1 MGGPDTAEI
10 AVSGDSGSLAD
21 ALTWLA
27 HHVLILN
34 DGGQPVWWGVVQ
46 AVSLRLDGVEYEL
59 DASEIVNCMAVVYT
73 DEAGGQ
79 AASAWVEDAHSIAR
93 YGRRERRVTA
103 QATTDATA
111 QAQAARMVNERSAP
125 MRSVKAAAGPNGA
138 VLRCVGYWRTLD
150 WRYWSRDGGQILQD
164 ESANT
169 TELLGWSITSD
180 EVGFNRPLLRIGT
193 LGAVLHPL
201 AKTDRIVASGSGS
214 NSGVYEV
221 TASDERTGV
230 TTYTSD
236 EISFDPSDD
245 VHDDDGLFN
254 QFRAGDLLQIS
265 GAVESGNN
273 GAFWLKDMF
282 QNGDG
287 GYDHMR
293 VKPGTIVDE
302 TAGATVTIAAGN
314 SVGVSPRPAAWEIPG
329 WTITLRAQALALA
342 QAFTVSAA
350 AAWELS
356 EIWIQAA
363 RVGAP
368 SDSLEVALCTDASGA
383 PGTVVKQATITGA
396 DLPLTENMDWV
407 QWTFDHA
414 LMLNPATTY
423 WVVVSRPGS
432 PDDDAYRVGLLE
444 AAEDLSANSMLLWD
458 GSNWA
463 ARSVASELDARLSL
477 RIYGQ
482 RVTTSQISDIV
493 LALGDWLNGIS
504 IRTASGL
511 RTRLFRAAEDAQT
524 ALSEVK
530 ALLEFGTV
538 GGERL
543 LAQVSAER
551 ILVVDVQPPTSKTRY
566 RWTAEGLRDRLG
578 LPLTPGVL
586 PVGEWVAF
594 DALSAVDAFGPALLE
609 AAEFDVGRG
618 TVRPSFRG
626 EQPVQTLARL
636 TQPAALPDL
645 AARLRPLLDAR
656 PATGRVSGAQS
667 FTPPSQADY
676 ILSVDGGN
684 CIAIHG
690 MTGVI
695 VASGANHAAIIQQAV
710 NLAGVGGVLAFRA
723 GDYNLDAPITPLNR
737 QTWYTPFQAVFRPTG
752 DNRILSAVDL
762 DLFHLFGTFHIED
775 TSRNTTS
782 AEAIYLDAAK
792 NCQFQDIFVWDY
804 YKGMTFS
811 GVNGRT
817 FECIFQSI
825 RLLIMRH
832 QGLCLWAEVG
842 DNYFHSVF
850 VKGPSTTEWSTG
862 QGLVIG
868 LYPSVGTVFGGIMFG
883 RVEVLDCQVNVDLQ
897 GLYECWFDKILSDN
911 AFGPAMYIGDNVQ
924 RLFVGTLWT
933 AGSGDGLW
941 IQGSDSNKCRR
952 LFFNTI
958 MSWINAQYGVIFR
971 GKIEGVTIHTLYCL
985 ENQVCQVSYQGLEN
999 DNIVISNLTC
1009 EDSPAQG
1016 VDLDAGGAGS
1026 NCVIRTAN
1034 LSGAVSALD
1043 MLAEIDGLRVDVGAF
1058 TARGVAV
1065 ILSGQTSV
1073 TVTHGLEDKPKWV
1086 WATPYHAE
1094 TVGAY
1099 VSNLGTTTFT
1109 ITVPSATTAD
1119 RQVAWHARS
1128 GRTPGAELL
1137 ANPNVDT
1144 EGSPGEPADWYHSV
1158 AAGVEWA
1165 TAEYVSAGHSLHIDG
1180 TGALHWWQS
1189 AAIFSIVPDEPYR
1202 LRVRIKGLGN
1212 NYTVVAIRWWNG
1224 GTFLIEDR
1232 ILLNDNYTFWTERT
1246 ADFIAPSGATAAEI
1260 AFKILADLS
1269 SDLKFDDV
1277 TFNETGQPNKIT
1289 DASAEAG
1296 GSWAAATPGGTEW
1309 VSGDGHTG
1317 TRSLRVMPS
1326 ATVDG
1331 EWKSNWFTV
1340 TGGDTYDAGCWVKGA
1355 ASGNILFVVRYFS
1368 DAGGLNQIS
1377 EDVREFPGVYASW
1390 TALTFSFT
1398 ADVRAQSAEVRLRGG
1413 KVADVDIYAD
1423 NFSFRRLE

>member
-1 MGGPDTAEI
+1 
-10 AVSGDSGSLAD
+10 
-21 ALTWLA
+21 
-27 HHVLILN
+27 
-34 DGGQPVWWGVVQ
+34 
-46 AVSLRLDGVEYEL
+46 
-59 DASEIVNCMAVVYT
+59 
-73 DEAGGQ
+73 
-79 AASAWVEDAHSIAR
+79 
-93 YGRRERRVTA
+93 
-103 QATTDATA
+103 
-111 QAQAARMVNERSAP
+111 
-125 MRSVKAAAGPNGA
+125 
-138 VLRCVGYWRTLD
+138 
-150 WRYWSRDGGQILQD
+150 
-164 ESANT
+164 
-169 TELLGWSITSD
+169 
-180 EVGFNRPLLRIGT
+180 
-193 LGAVLHPL
+193 
-201 AKTDRIVASGSGS
+201 
-214 NSGVYEV
+214 
-221 TASDERTGV
+221 
-230 TTYTSD
+230 
-236 EISFDPSDD
+236 
-245 VHDDDGLFN
+245 
-254 QFRAGDLLQIS
+254 
-265 GAVESGNN
+265 
-273 GAFWLKDMF
+273 
-282 QNGDG
+282 
-287 GYDHMR
+287 
-293 VKPGTIVDE
+293 
-302 TAGATVTIAAGN
+302 
-314 SVGVSPRPAAWEIPG
+314 
-329 WTITLRAQALALA
+329 
-342 QAFTVSAA
+342 
-350 AAWELS
+350 
-356 EIWIQAA
+356 
-363 RVGAP
+363 
-368 SDSLEVALCTDASGA
+368 
-383 PGTVVKQATITGA
+383 
-396 DLPLTENMDWV
+396 
-407 QWTFDHA
+407 
-414 LMLNPATTY
+414 
-423 WVVVSRPGS
+423 
-432 PDDDAYRVGLLE
+432 
-444 AAEDLSANSMLLWD
+444 
-458 GSNWA
+458 
-463 ARSVASELDARLSL
+463 LSL

-578 LPLTPGVL
+578 LPLTPGFL

-594 DALSAVDAFGPALLE
+594 DALGAVDAFGPALLE

-695 VASGANHAAIIQQAV
+695 VASGANHAAIIQAAI

-737 QTWYTPFQAVFRPTG
+737 QTWHTPFQAVFRPTG

-832 QGLCLWAEVG
+832 QGLCLLAEVG

-1016 VDLDAGGAGS
+1016 VDIDAGGAGA

-1034 LSGAVSALD
+1034 LSGAVCSTRVVLGLCWHGEMRS
-1043 MLAEIDGLRVDVGAF
+1043 MLACAWTLAPSRRAGWP
-1058 TARGVAV
+1058 
-1065 ILSGQTSV
+1065 LSC
-1073 TVTHGLEDKPKWV
+1073 LDKPASLSRMDWKTNRNGYGQLRI
-1086 WATPYHAE
+1086 TPK
-1094 TVGAY
+1094 
-1099 VSNLGTTTFT
+1099 
-1109 ITVPSATTAD
+1109 
-1119 RQVAWHARS
+1119 RS
-1128 GRTPGAELL
+1128 GRMSRILAQRRSPSLCHRQPQQIDKSLGTLGAGARLEQSCLQTQTL
-1137 ANPNVDT
+1137 TRKVRPANLST
-1144 EGSPGEPADWYHSV
+1144 GSV
-1158 AAGVEWA
+1158 ACRVAQSGQRLNMFRLVTLCISMAQVRCTGGSRRPYSPSRPANHTVCACVLRGWA
-1165 TAEYVSAGHSLHIDG
+1165 TTTL
-1180 TGALHWWQS
+1180 WRQ
-1189 AAIFSIVPDEPYR
+1189 F
-1202 LRVRIKGLGN
+1202 
-1212 NYTVVAIRWWNG
+1212 
-1224 GTFLIEDR
+1224 
-1232 ILLNDNYTFWTERT
+1232 
-1246 ADFIAPSGATAAEI
+1246 
-1260 AFKILADLS
+1260 
-1269 SDLKFDDV
+1269 
-1277 TFNETGQPNKIT
+1277 
-1289 DASAEAG
+1289 AG
-1296 GSWAAATPGGTEW
+1296 GMAA
-1309 VSGDGHTG
+1309 H
-1317 TRSLRVMPS
+1317 
-1326 ATVDG
+1326 
-1331 EWKSNWFTV
+1331 F
-1340 TGGDTYDAGCWVKGA
+1340 
-1355 ASGNILFVVRYFS
+1355 
-1368 DAGGLNQIS
+1368 
-1377 EDVREFPGVYASW
+1377 
-1390 TALTFSFT
+1390 
-1398 ADVRAQSAEVRLRGG
+1398 
-1413 KVADVDIYAD
+1413 
-1423 NFSFRRLE
+1423 

>member
-1 MGGPDTAEI
+1 MQVQLDRLSGERVWTPCTLTPTRYSHAAMGGPDTAEI

-236 EISFDPSDD
+236 EISFDTSDD

-423 WVVVSRPGS
+423 WVVVSRTGS

-458 GSNWA
+458 GSSWA

-578 LPLTPGVL
+578 LPLTPGFL

-594 DALSAVDAFGPALLE
+594 DALGAVDAFGPALLE

-695 VASGANHAAIIQQAV
+695 VASGANHAAIIQAAI
-710 NLAGVGGVLAFRA
+710 NLAGVGGSLAFRS
-723 GDYNLDAPITPLNR
+723 DVFLLNSYVQPLGS
-737 QTWYTPFQAVFRPTG
+737 QTWHMLGATFQPTA
-752 DNRILSAVDL
+752 DVTCLRIYENDHFKLLGSLSIIDVGSVLTSQPAIYAYSMRYAHFDHLFITNCYRGIDLIGNTSGAGTNENTFVDL
-762 DLFHLFGTFHIED
+762 YIEARSRGLNLEGSCHDNHFLHTWVSGTNPASWGAESGIRIATGGTQGGNVFNQVEVLHMQTGLDLPGAYEVWFGNVILDNIFGIGIYMSGIVEFLAF
-775 TSRNTTS
+775 NT
-782 AEAIYLDAAK
+782 
-792 NCQFQDIFVWDY
+792 
-804 YKGMTFS
+804 
-811 GVNGRT
+811 
-817 FECIFQSI
+817 
-825 RLLIMRH
+825 
-832 QGLCLWAEVG
+832 LWI
-842 DNYFHSVF
+842 S
-850 VKGPSTTEWSTG
+850 
-862 QGLVIG
+862 
-868 LYPSVGTVFGGIMFG
+868 SVGTGIQMGGIDF
-883 RVEVLDCQVNVDLQ
+883 DLPVTRT
-897 GLYECWFDKILSDN
+897 DKIHI
-911 AFGPAMYIGDNVQ
+911 GQMYSWLVADYALRVIGYTEQ
-924 RLFVGTLWT
+924 
-933 AGSGDGLW
+933 
-941 IQGSDSNKCRR
+941 
-952 LFFNTI
+952 
-958 MSWINAQYGVIFR
+958 VII
-971 GKIEGVTIHTLYCL
+971 G
-985 ENQVCQVSYQGLEN
+985 
-999 DNIVISNLTC
+999 NLTV
-1009 EDSPAQG
+1009 ERARVALAFEGLDNHNWVINSFYARDNDDF
-1016 VDLDAGGAGS
+1016 DLDASGATD
-1026 NCVIRTAN
+1026 NIFIRNALIEHPIVNPENLTEVSGARTGVGKFN
-1034 LSGAVSALD
+1034 NFGRAVMLSGATTVVVS
-1043 MLAEIDGLRVDVGAF
+1043 
-1058 TARGVAV
+1058 
-1065 ILSGQTSV
+1065 
-1073 TVTHGLEDKPKWV
+1073 HGLEGAPLYV
-1086 WATPYHAE
+1086 HLTPYHAE
-1094 TVGAY
+1094 VSAAY
-1099 VSNLGTTTFT
+1099 VTTIGSSTFT
-1109 ITVPSATTAD
+1109 IAVAAATTANRAISWQAHSRGPYGD
-1119 RQVAWHARS
+1119 NLLLNPSVEDGSGVPAYWNQGANTEWVSALPENGPAIVVHSGMRSLRINVASSTGEFISAQVSVIAGRS
-1128 GRTPGAELL
+1128 YYVGAFIRG
-1137 ANPNVDT
+1137 
-1144 EGSPGEPADWYHSV
+1144 EGSSQ
-1158 AAGVEWA
+1158 
-1165 TAEYVSAGHSLHIDG
+1165 TFL
-1180 TGALHWWQS
+1180 T
-1189 AAIFSIVPDEPYR
+1189 
-1202 LRVRIKGLGN
+1202 
-1212 NYTVVAIRWWNG
+1212 IRWWDG
-1224 GTFLIEDR
+1224 GTFLGEDN
-1232 ILLNDNYTFWTERT
+1232 ISLNNTYTGWELISATLTAPASAQAADVVFRCPSSTT
-1246 ADFIAPSGATAAEI
+1246 ADIYG
-1260 AFKILADLS
+1260 
-1269 SDLKFDDV
+1269 DD
-1277 TFNETGQPNKIT
+1277 F
-1289 DASAEAG
+1289 
-1296 GSWAAATPGGTEW
+1296 
-1309 VSGDGHTG
+1309 
-1317 TRSLRVMPS
+1317 
-1326 ATVDG
+1326 
-1331 EWKSNWFTV
+1331 F
-1340 TGGDTYDAGCWVKGA
+1340 
-1355 ASGNILFVVRYFS
+1355 
-1368 DAGGLNQIS
+1368 
-1377 EDVREFPGVYASW
+1377 VREI
-1390 TALTFSFT
+1390 L
-1398 ADVRAQSAEVRLRGG
+1398 
-1413 KVADVDIYAD
+1413 
-1423 NFSFRRLE
+1423 